1 MTNKFEEVVQECVW
15 PSFDDNGKFVTTEFD
30 NKDALLKYIE
40 KKFGKRGLLFAQYEI
55 YCIETNDHFSEPFIK
70 ITDEMLNAFLGDSSN
85 KQARINLRHECE
97 QDKDAYN
104 DVVEYW
110 EMINDVRDHVK
121 GIA

>member
-1 MTNKFEEVVQECVW
+1 MKIGDRIKVIDQEIYGMCVHIHRNEVVIE
-15 PSFDDNGKFVTTEFD
+15 DEDAETEDNQLCF
-30 NKDALLKYIE
+30 
-40 KKFGKRGLLFAQYEI
+40 KK
-55 YCIETNDHFSEPFIK
+55 SEVELA

-85 KQARINLRHECE
+85 KQARINLRHECK

>member
-1 MTNKFEEVVQECVW
+1 M
-15 PSFDDNGKFVTTEFD
+15 S
-30 NKDALLKYIE
+30 
-40 KKFGKRGLLFAQYEI
+40 
-55 YCIETNDHFSEPFIK
+55 IK

-121 GIA
+121 ESG